1 MSALRVRSREERA
14 VNMKTPPESFLLFK
28 EELRK
33 AQLEKERLRQY
44 YEEKLTEV
52 NQELHRLK
60 EQIQSQQDMMRTTLE
75 YASNLEIRL
84 TQVKEDVAHATS
96 KNRDSIY

>member
-1 MSALRVRSREERA
+1 
-14 VNMKTPPESFLLFK
+14 MKTPPESFLLFK

-33 AQLEKERLRQY
+33 AQLEKERLKLY
-44 YEEKLTEV
+44 YEQQLTEV
-52 NQELHRLK
+52 NQELLRLK

-84 TQVKEDVAHATS
+84 TEVKEEVSQATS
-96 KNRDSIY
+96 SQKKPIY

>member
-1 MSALRVRSREERA
+1 MSVLRVWSRDDSA

-33 AQLEKERLRQY
+33 AQLEKERLQLY
-44 YEEKLTEV
+44 YEQKLTEV
-52 NQELHRLK
+52 NKELCRLK

-75 YASNLEIRL
+75 YASNLENRL
-84 TQVKEDVAHATS
+84 TEVKEEVAHATS
-96 KNRDSIY
+96 KSRNSIY

>member
-1 MSALRVRSREERA
+1 
-14 VNMKTPPESFLLFK
+14 MKTPPESFLLFK

-33 AQLEKERLRQY
+33 AQLEKERLKQH
-44 YEEKLTEV
+44 YELKLSEV
-52 NQELHRLK
+52 NQELCRLK

-84 TQVKEDVAHATS
+84 IEVKEEVSQVTS
-96 KNRDSIY
+96 KNKNSIY